1 MQSVLKGGMIH
12 SDRVIILNWVVFMEM
27 ALVLGEK
34 KKQAMQGP
42 GDNEETSSGNGRCK
56 DLMVG
61 MSLVIIR
68 SKSLML
74 QGSG

>member
-1 MQSVLKGGMIH
+1 
-12 SDRVIILNWVVFMEM
+12 MEM